1 VLGHAEHETLLYCS
15 LSGATLDTAARLMLG
30 QQRQVFEHVKVYLA
44 PVLAT
49 VVLCNYLLMLFAAFG
64 HPVPSFARAFVARS
78 TNPSAFCKRVDRAAI
93 LVQSDPAARRSQSFQ
108 GGLIG
113 TQS

>member
-1 VLGHAEHETLLYCS
+1 
-15 LSGATLDTAARLMLG
+15 MLG

-64 HPVPSFARAFVARS
+64 HPVPSFARAFVAES
-78 TNPSAFCKRVDRAAI
+78 IQIDETHLLCKRADRAAI
-93 LVQSDPAARRSQSFQ
+93 LLQSDPNHSK
-108 GGLIG
+108 GD
-113 TQS
+113 